1 MPQLVFLL
9 GVLITIGGCS
19 SKIERPVS
27 SSDQIR
33 PVVNE
38 NVTRHMPRN
47 HTPSRAVFKKGGKW
61 RGFNALQTSKVAW
74 NNPGA
79 RQSLLNMVN
88 VGANSVA
95 VVVFL
100 KQNGPSSTDIRV
112 ANNVTMGQLT
122 AAIETAH
129 QLGLKVVVK
138 PQILVRGSWA
148 GAISFSNSNQMQSW
162 FRNYSSHLL
171 QYARLSQRLGVEA
184 FVIGTELK
192 GIARDLPWL
201 ELIAQLRREFRGI
214 LTYAAHNVDGVEN
227 FPYWYKLDVIG
238 VSLYPELGDMGE
250 YDEMLTHVE
259 HSMYK
264 LGQAIKNQR
273 TRTVWLLEIGM
284 PSAEG
289 YSSMPWEWKS
299 LHKKRDRVDLTMQTG
314 AVAAWLN
321 VINRTR
327 YVDGVFFWSWYSDPY
342 AGGAHD
348 LDYTVQNK
356 PAEIMIRQYWRN

>member
-1 MPQLVFLL
+1 MPKLILLL
-9 GVLITIGGCS
+9 GVLIAIGGCS
-19 SKIERPVS
+19 SRIEGPVDLSAQVRPNANGVFSTHS
-27 SSDQIR
+27 STSY
-33 PVVNE
+33 
-38 NVTRHMPRN
+38 
-47 HTPSRAVFKKGGKW
+47 SASVFRKGGKW

-74 NNPGA
+74 NDRAA
-79 RQSLLNMVN
+79 RRSLLNMVAI
-88 VGANSVA
+88 GANSVTLI
-95 VVVFL
+95 VFL
-100 KQNGPSSTDIRV
+100 KQSGPNSTDIRV
-112 ANNVTMGQLT
+112 ANNVTTAQLM

-138 PQILVRGSWA
+138 PQILVGGSWA
-148 GAISFSNSNQMQSW
+148 GAISFRNSDRMQSW
-162 FRNYSSHLL
+162 FKNYSDHLL
-171 QYARLSQRLGVEA
+171 MYARLSQRLGVEA

-192 GIARDLPWL
+192 KIARDLPWL
-201 ELIAQLRREFRGI
+201 ELIGQLRREFRGK

-273 TRTVWLLEIGM
+273 TKTVWLLEIGM
-284 PSAEG
+284 PSAKG
-289 YSSMPWEWKS
+289 YSAQPWEWKS
-299 LHKKRDRVDLTMQTG
+299 LHKHQDRVDLKMQTG

-321 VINRTR
+321 AANRTK
-327 YVDGVFFWSWYSDPY
+327 YIDGVFFWNWYSDPD
-342 AGGAHD
+342 AGGAND